1 MQSEILINRPDRA
14 GTLRIRERHTDKTG
28 KIHIRTYN
36 CPDDS
41 DVDALLAQ
49 NAIKLGEQLIESEF
63 QQYMSDIESGN
74 NPFRD
79 SENNPI
85 EPVFT
90 DRTVMLSKVL
100 QAVCTSD
107 EPTLFMK
114 GSAYMSNLSDAEL
127 SILLDINQ
135 TKVDEIR
142 AKVVSISDVATFLND
157 YEAPL

>member
-1 MQSEILINRPDRA
+1 M
-14 GTLRIRERHTDKTG
+14 
-28 KIHIRTYN
+28 
-36 CPDDS
+36 
-41 DVDALLAQ
+41 AQ

-63 QQYMSDIESGN
+63 HQYMSDVERGV

-79 SENNPI
+79 VENNPI
-85 EPVFT
+85 DPIFS
-90 DRTVMLSKVL
+90 DRTGMLSKVL

-107 EPTLFMK
+107 DPTLFMK
-114 GSAYMSNLSDAEL
+114 GSAYMSNLTDSEL

-142 AKVVSISDVATFLND
+142 AKAASISDVATFLND